1 MRRGAHLT
9 QFLQKN
15 CQIAVDARGAF
26 PYSSTLSFEKRKAFQ
41 HMNKITIGLPKGSLQ
56 ESTYALFAKAGFSIK
71 GSSRSYFPSINDD
84 EIELRLLRSQEMSRY
99 VEQGMLDAGISGLDW
114 IAANGSDVEVLCDMV
129 YSKQTKRPVRWV
141 LAVPEN
147 SPIQSV
153 KDLEGKRI
161 ATEGVA
167 LVERWLAK
175 HGVKADVE
183 FSWGATEVK
192 VPEFVDAIVDIT
204 ETGSSLRAHNLRI
217 VETLMESYT
226 QFFCS
231 KDAWA
236 DDWKR
241 TKLEKIALL
250 LKSALN
256 AADKVL
262 LKMNVSADNLE
273 AVKGQLP
280 ALNAPTINSLTAD
293 GWYAVET
300 VVEES
305 VVREIIPE
313 LKVAGA
319 EGIIEIA
326 LNKVVA

>member
-1 MRRGAHLT
+1 MLE
-9 QFLQKN
+9 
-15 CQIAVDARGAF
+15 I
-26 PYSSTLSFEKRKAFQ
+26 
-41 HMNKITIGLPKGSLQ
+41 MNKLVIGLPKGSLQ
-56 ESTYALFAKAGFSIK
+56 DSTYALFAKAGFNIK
-71 GSSRSYFPSINDD
+71 GNSRSYFPSIDDD

-114 IAANGSDVEVLCDMV
+114 IAANDSDVQIICDMV
-129 YSKQTKRPVRWV
+129 YSKVSKRPVRWV
-141 LAVPEN
+141 LAVPED
-147 SPIQSV
+147 SDIKSV

-167 LVERWLAK
+167 LVERWLEK
-175 HGVKADVE
+175 HGVKAEVE

-217 VETLMESYT
+217 VDTLMESYT

-231 KDAWA
+231 KEAWA

-241 TKLEKIALL
+241 TKLEKVALL
-250 LKSALN
+250 LKAALN
-256 AADKVL
+256 AHDKVL
-262 LKMNVSADNLE
+262 LKMNVAVQNLD
-273 AVKGQLP
+273 AVKDLLP
-280 ALNAPTINSLTAD
+280 ALNAPTVSGLSAD
-293 GWYAVET
+293 GWYAIET

-305 VVREIIPE
+305 IVREIIPE
-313 LKVAGA
+313 LKAAGA

-326 LNKVVA
+326 LNKVVE

>member
-1 MRRGAHLT
+1 MKKL
-9 QFLQKN
+9 
-15 CQIAVDARGAF
+15 I
-26 PYSSTLSFEKRKAFQ
+26 
-41 HMNKITIGLPKGSLQ
+41 IGLPKGSLQ
-56 ESTYALFAKAGFSIK
+56 ESTYALFGKAGFKIK
-71 GSSRSYFPSINDD
+71 GNSRSYFPAIDDD
-84 EIELRLLRSQEMSRY
+84 EIELRLLRAQEMSRY

-114 IAANGSDVEVLCDMV
+114 IAANDSDVQILCDMV
-129 YSKQTKRPVRWV
+129 YSKQSRRPVRWV
-141 LAVPEN
+141 LAVPED
-147 SPIQSV
+147 SDIQSV

-167 LVERWLAK
+167 LVERWLEK
-175 HGVKADVE
+175 HGVTAEVE

-217 VETLMESYT
+217 VDTLMESYT
-226 QFFCS
+226 QFFAS
-231 KDAWA
+231 KEAWA

-241 TKLEKIALL
+241 TKLEKISLL
-250 LKSALN
+250 LKAALN

-262 LKMNVSADNLE
+262 LKMNVKNENLE
-273 AVKGQLP
+273 AVKKLLP
-280 ALNAPTINSLTAD
+280 ALHAPTINGLSD
-293 GWYAVET
+293 EGWYAIET

-313 LKVAGA
+313 LKAAGA
-319 EGIIEIA
+319 EGIIEIG

>member
-1 MRRGAHLT
+1 
-9 QFLQKN
+9 
-15 CQIAVDARGAF
+15 
-26 PYSSTLSFEKRKAFQ
+26 
-41 HMNKITIGLPKGSLQ
+41 MNKLVIGLPKGSLQ
-56 ESTYALFAKAGFSIK
+56 ESTYALFAKAGFNIK
-71 GSSRSYFPSINDD
+71 GNSRSYFPSIDDD

-114 IAANGSDVEVLCDMV
+114 IAANDSDVQIICDMV
-129 YSKQTKRPVRWV
+129 YSKVSKRPVRWV
-141 LAVPEN
+141 LAVPED
-147 SPIQSV
+147 SDIKSV

-167 LVERWLAK
+167 LVERWLEK

-204 ETGSSLRAHNLRI
+204 ETGSSLKAHNLRI
-217 VETLMESYT
+217 VDTLMESYT

-231 KDAWA
+231 KEAWA

-241 TKLEKIALL
+241 SKLEKVSLL
-250 LKSALN
+250 LKAALN
-256 AADKVL
+256 AHDKVL
-262 LKMNVSADNLE
+262 LKMNVEAQNLE
-273 AVKGQLP
+273 AVKALLP
-280 ALNAPTINSLTAD
+280 ALHAPTISGLSDD
-293 GWYAVET
+293 GWYAIET
-300 VVEES
+300 VVMES
-305 VVREIIPE
+305 IVREIIPE

>member
-1 MRRGAHLT
+1 MT
-9 QFLQKN
+9 
-15 CQIAVDARGAF
+15 
-26 PYSSTLSFEKRKAFQ
+26 
-41 HMNKITIGLPKGSLQ
+41 NKLIIGLPKGSLQ
-56 ESTYALFAKAGFSIK
+56 ESTYELFAKAGFNIK
-71 GSSRSYFPSINDD
+71 GNSRSYFPSIDDD

-114 IAANGSDVEVLCDMV
+114 IAANGSDVQIICDMV
-129 YSKQTKRPVRWV
+129 YSKVSKRPVRWV

-147 SPIQSV
+147 SDIQSV

-167 LVERWLAK
+167 LVERWLEK
-175 HGVKADVE
+175 NGVKADVE

-217 VETLMESYT
+217 VDTLMESYT

-231 KDAWA
+231 KEAWA

-241 TKLEKIALL
+241 AKLEKLALL
-250 LKSALN
+250 LKAALN

-262 LKMNVSADNLE
+262 LKMNVEAQNLE
-273 AVKGQLP
+273 AVKTLLP
-280 ALNAPTINSLTAD
+280 ALHAPTVSSLSD
-293 GWYAVET
+293 DNWYAIET

-313 LKVAGA
+313 LKALGA
-319 EGIIEIA
+319 EGIIEIG

>member
-1 MRRGAHLT
+1 
-9 QFLQKN
+9 
-15 CQIAVDARGAF
+15 
-26 PYSSTLSFEKRKAFQ
+26 
-41 HMNKITIGLPKGSLQ
+41 MNKLIIGLPKGSLQ
-56 ESTYALFAKAGFSIK
+56 ESTYALFAKAGFNIK
-71 GSSRSYFPSINDD
+71 GNSRSYFPSIDDD

-114 IAANGSDVEVLCDMV
+114 IAANDSDVQIICDMV
-129 YSKQTKRPVRWV
+129 YSKVSKRPVRWV
-141 LAVPEN
+141 LAVPQD
-147 SPIQSV
+147 SDIQSV

-167 LVERWLAK
+167 LVERWLEK

-217 VETLMESYT
+217 VDTLMESYT
-226 QFFCS
+226 QFFSS
-231 KDAWA
+231 KEAWA

-241 TKLEKIALL
+241 AKLEKIALL
-250 LKSALN
+250 LKAALN

-262 LKMNVSADNLE
+262 LKMNVEAAKLD
-273 AVKGQLP
+273 AVKALLP
-280 ALNAPTINSLTAD
+280 ALHAPTVSGLSDD
-293 GWYAVET
+293 GWYAIET
-300 VVEES
+300 VVVES

-313 LKVAGA
+313 LKATGA
-319 EGIIEIA
+319 EGIIEIS

>member
-1 MRRGAHLT
+1 
-9 QFLQKN
+9 
-15 CQIAVDARGAF
+15 
-26 PYSSTLSFEKRKAFQ
+26 
-41 HMNKITIGLPKGSLQ
+41 MNKLIIGLPKGSLQ
-56 ESTYALFAKAGFSIK
+56 ESTYALFAKAGFNIK
-71 GSSRSYFPSINDD
+71 GNSRSYFPSIDDD

-114 IAANGSDVEVLCDMV
+114 IAANGSDVHILCDMV
-129 YSKQTKRPVRWV
+129 YSKVSKRPVRWV
-141 LAVPEN
+141 LAVPQN
-147 SPIQSV
+147 SEIHSV

-167 LVERWLAK
+167 LVERWLEK
-175 HGVKADVE
+175 HGVKAEVE

-217 VETLMESYT
+217 VDTLMESYT

-231 KDAWA
+231 KSAWA

-241 TKLEKIALL
+241 TKLEKVALL
-250 LKSALN
+250 LTSALN
-256 AADKVL
+256 ASDKVL
-262 LKMNVSADNLE
+262 LKMNVEEQNLN
-273 AVKGQLP
+273 AVKAHLP
-280 ALNAPTINSLTAD
+280 SLQAPTISGLTDD
-293 GWYAVET
+293 GWYAIET

-305 VVREIIPE
+305 IVREIIPV
-313 LKVAGA
+313 LKTAGA

>member
-1 MRRGAHLT
+1 M
-9 QFLQKN
+9 
-15 CQIAVDARGAF
+15 
-26 PYSSTLSFEKRKAFQ
+26 
-41 HMNKITIGLPKGSLQ
+41 MNKLIIGLPKGSLQ
-56 ESTYALFAKAGFSIK
+56 ESTYALFAKAGFNIK
-71 GSSRSYFPSINDD
+71 GNSRSYFPSIDDD

-114 IAANGSDVEVLCDMV
+114 IAANGSDVQIICDMV
-129 YSKQTKRPVRWV
+129 YSKVSKRPVRWV

-147 SPIQSV
+147 SDIQSV

-167 LVERWLAK
+167 LVERWLEK
-175 HGVKADVE
+175 HGVQAEVE

-217 VETLMESYT
+217 VDTLMESYT

-231 KDAWA
+231 REAWA
-236 DDWKR
+236 DGWKHA
-241 TKLEKIALL
+241 KLEKVALL
-250 LKSALN
+250 LKAALN

-262 LKMNVSADNLE
+262 LKMNVEAQNLE
-273 AVKGQLP
+273 AVKTLLP
-280 ALNAPTINSLTAD
+280 ALHAPTVSSLSD
-293 GWYAVET
+293 DNWYAIET

-305 VVREIIPE
+305 IVREIIPE
-313 LKVAGA
+313 LKALGA
-319 EGIIEIA
+319 EGIIEIG

>member
-1 MRRGAHLT
+1 M
-9 QFLQKN
+9 
-15 CQIAVDARGAF
+15 
-26 PYSSTLSFEKRKAFQ
+26 
-41 HMNKITIGLPKGSLQ
+41 MNKLIIGLPKGSLQ
-56 ESTYALFAKAGFSIK
+56 ESTYALFAKAGFNIK
-71 GSSRSYFPSINDD
+71 GNSRSYFPSIDDD

-114 IAANGSDVEVLCDMV
+114 IAANGSDVQIICDMV
-129 YSKQTKRPVRWV
+129 YSKVSKRPVRWV
-141 LAVPEN
+141 LAVPED
-147 SPIQSV
+147 SEIQSV

-167 LVERWLAK
+167 LVERWLEK
-175 HGVKADVE
+175 HGVNAEVE

-217 VETLMESYT
+217 VDTLMKSYT

-231 KDAWA
+231 KEAWA

-241 TKLEKIALL
+241 AKLEKVALL
-250 LKSALN
+250 LKAALN

-262 LKMNVSADNLE
+262 LKMNVEAQNLE
-273 AVKGQLP
+273 AVKTLLP
-280 ALNAPTINSLTAD
+280 ALNAPTVSGLSDT

-305 VVREIIPE
+305 IVREIIPE
-313 LKVAGA
+313 LKAAGA
-319 EGIIEIA
+319 EGIIEIG

>member
-1 MRRGAHLT
+1 
-9 QFLQKN
+9 
-15 CQIAVDARGAF
+15 
-26 PYSSTLSFEKRKAFQ
+26 
-41 HMNKITIGLPKGSLQ
+41 MNKLVIGLPKGSLQ
-56 ESTYALFAKAGFSIK
+56 DSTYALFAKAGFNIK
-71 GSSRSYFPSINDD
+71 GNSRSYFPSIDDD

-114 IAANGSDVEVLCDMV
+114 IAANDSDVQIICDMV
-129 YSKQTKRPVRWV
+129 YSKVSKRPVRWV
-141 LAVPEN
+141 LAVPED
-147 SPIQSV
+147 SDIKSV

-167 LVERWLAK
+167 LVERWLEK
-175 HGVKADVE
+175 HGVKAEVE

-217 VETLMESYT
+217 VDTLMESYT

-231 KDAWA
+231 KEAWA

-241 TKLEKIALL
+241 TKLEKVALL
-250 LKSALN
+250 LKAALN
-256 AADKVL
+256 AHDKVL
-262 LKMNVSADNLE
+262 LKMNVAVQNLD
-273 AVKGQLP
+273 AVKDLLP
-280 ALNAPTINSLTAD
+280 ALNAPTVSGLSAD
-293 GWYAVET
+293 GWYAIET

-305 VVREIIPE
+305 IVREIIPE
-313 LKVAGA
+313 LKAAGA

-326 LNKVVA
+326 LNKVVE

>member
-1 MRRGAHLT
+1 M
-9 QFLQKN
+9 
-15 CQIAVDARGAF
+15 
-26 PYSSTLSFEKRKAFQ
+26 
-41 HMNKITIGLPKGSLQ
+41 MNKLVIGLPKGSLQ
-56 ESTYALFAKAGFSIK
+56 ESTYALFTKAGFNIK
-71 GSSRSYFPSINDD
+71 GSSRSYFPTIDDD

-114 IAANGSDVEVLCDMV
+114 ITANNSDVQIICDMI
-129 YSKQTKRPVRWV
+129 YSKVSKRPVRWV
-141 LAVPEN
+141 LAVPQD
-147 SPIQSV
+147 SDIHSV

-167 LVERWLAK
+167 LVERWLK
-175 HGVKADVE
+175 KNGVKAEVE

-217 VETLMESYT
+217 ADTLMESYT

-231 KDAWA
+231 KEAWA

-241 TKLEKIALL
+241 TKLEKVALL
-250 LKSALN
+250 LKAALN

-262 LKMNVSADNLE
+262 LKMNVNEQNLE
-273 AVKGQLP
+273 AVKTLLP
-280 ALNAPTINSLTAD
+280 ALNAPTISGLSED
-293 GWYAVET
+293 GWYAIET

-305 VVREIIPE
+305 IVREIIPE
-313 LKVAGA
+313 LKAAGA
-319 EGIIEIA
+319 EGIIEIS

>member
-1 MRRGAHLT
+1 
-9 QFLQKN
+9 
-15 CQIAVDARGAF
+15 
-26 PYSSTLSFEKRKAFQ
+26 
-41 HMNKITIGLPKGSLQ
+41 MNQLIIGLPKGSLQ
-56 ESTYALFAKAGFSIK
+56 ESTYALFAKAGFNIK
-71 GSSRSYFPSINDD
+71 GNSRSYFPSIDDD

-99 VEQGMLDAGISGLDW
+99 VEAGMLDAGISGLDW
-114 IAANGSDVEVLCDMV
+114 IAANGSDVHVLCDMV

-141 LAVPEN
+141 LAVPED

-167 LVERWLAK
+167 LVERWLAD
-175 HGVKADVE
+175 HGVKAEVE

-204 ETGSSLRAHNLRI
+204 ETGSSLRAHKLRI
-217 VETLMESYT
+217 VDTLMESYT

-231 KDAWA
+231 KGALA

-241 TKLEKIALL
+241 TKLEKVALL
-250 LKSALN
+250 LKAALN

-262 LKMNVSADNLE
+262 LKMNVSADNLD
-273 AVKGQLP
+273 AVKAQLP
-280 ALNAPTINSLTAD
+280 ALHAPTVSGLSTDD
-293 GWYAVET
+293 GWYAIET

-313 LKVAGA
+313 LKAAGA
-319 EGIIEIA
+319 EGIIEIG

>member
-1 MRRGAHLT
+1 
-9 QFLQKN
+9 
-15 CQIAVDARGAF
+15 
-26 PYSSTLSFEKRKAFQ
+26 
-41 HMNKITIGLPKGSLQ
+41 MNKIIIGLPKGSLQ
-56 ESTYALFAKAGFSIK
+56 ESTYALFAKAGFNIK
-71 GSSRSYFPSINDD
+71 GNSRSYFPSIDD
-84 EIELRLLRSQEMSRY
+84 EEIELRLLRSQEMSRY
-99 VEQGMLDAGISGLDW
+99 VEQGMLDAGIAGLDW
-114 IAANGSDVEVLCDMV
+114 IAANGSDVQIICDMV
-129 YSKQTKRPVRWV
+129 YSKVSKRPVRWV

-147 SPIQSV
+147 SDIQSV

-167 LVERWLAK
+167 LVERWLDQ

-217 VETLMESYT
+217 VDTLMESYT

-231 KDAWA
+231 KGAWA

-241 TKLEKIALL
+241 AKLEKVALL
-250 LKSALN
+250 LRAALN
-256 AADKVL
+256 AHDKVL
-262 LKMNVSADNLE
+262 LKMNVEAQNLE
-273 AVKGQLP
+273 AVKDLLP
-280 ALNAPTINSLTAD
+280 SLHAPTVSGLSD
-293 GWYAVET
+293 DSWYAIET

-313 LKVAGA
+313 LKASGA
-319 EGIIEIA
+319 EGIIEIG

>member
-1 MRRGAHLT
+1 LYNM
-9 QFLQKN
+9 KKV
-15 CQIAVDARGAF
+15 I
-26 PYSSTLSFEKRKAFQ
+26 
-41 HMNKITIGLPKGSLQ
+41 IGLPKGSLQ
-56 ESTYALFAKAGFSIK
+56 DSTYDLFSKAGFNIK
-71 GSSRSYFPSINDD
+71 GGSRSYFPSIDDD
-84 EIELRLLRSQEMSRY
+84 EIELRLLRAQEMSRY
-99 VEQGMLDAGISGLDW
+99 VEHGMLDAGISGLDW
-114 IAANGSDVEVLCDMV
+114 IEANGSNVQDICDMV

-161 ATEGVA
+161 ATEGVG

-175 HGVKADVE
+175 NGVTAEVE

-217 VETLMESYT
+217 VDTLMESYT
-226 QFFCS
+226 KFFAS
-231 KDAWA
+231 KSAWA

-241 TKLEKIALL
+241 EKLEKIGLL
-250 LKSALN
+250 LRAALD

-262 LKMNVSADNLE
+262 LKMNVNEKNLPQ
-273 AVKGQLP
+273 VKALLP
-280 ALNAPTINSLTAD
+280 ALQAPTISTLSAD

-305 VVREIIPE
+305 VVREIIPS
-313 LKVAGA
+313 LKTAGA
-319 EGIIEIA
+319 EGIIEIG